1 MKIIYMHHAERN
13 IGENH
18 NDSELRQL
26 EDITERGIKEAELLA
41 ERLKNQNITAIVTS
55 PYLRCRHTAE
65 IINKYHNSPIVEDE
79 RFNEM
84 NYGEEWKNLLKR
96 NIEAIDD
103 IVKSYNDDDT
113 IICVT
118 SGVNFSAFVCYFYNI
133 EPTNDTPWSQAGDIS
148 PIIFTSGKKMLD

>member
-13 IGENH
+13 IRENH

-84 NYGEEWKNLLKR
+84 NYGEEWKDLLRR
-96 NIEAIDD
+96 NIESIDD

-133 EPTNDTPWSQAGDIS
+133 EPNNDTPWSQAGDIS